1 MTGRLS
7 VRPRAILFDLD
18 DTLITA
24 YRTPVA
30 TWSAIIAEHAEALGE
45 QDARWVTEGVIS
57 GVVDFLSAEEGRRL
71 WRLEADSTR
80 RRVIRAAFHRLN
92 LARPPGSEPL
102 HGVDADRIADRFE
115 SYLNETMTLKPG
127 AVAAL
132 EALATRGIALALLT
146 NGSTRTQR
154 WKIAR
159 FGLAPHFAVIR
170 IEEEAGVGKPEPAAY
185 FGTLDAL
192 GVGPQEAWMIG
203 DDPVWDVAMPAR
215 LGLGAILFDDV
226 GGREIERAAPP
237 HATLA
242 RLGDL
247 VGLVDAAAG

>member
-1 MTGRLS
+1 
-7 VRPRAILFDLD
+7 
-18 DTLITA
+18 
-24 YRTPVA
+24 
-30 TWSAIIAEHAEALGE
+30 
-45 QDARWVTEGVIS
+45 
-57 GVVDFLSAEEGRRL
+57 
-71 WRLEADSTR
+71 
-80 RRVIRAAFHRLN
+80 
-92 LARPPGSEPL
+92 
-102 HGVDADRIADRFE
+102 
-115 SYLNETMTLKPG
+115 MTLKPG
-127 AVAAL
+127 ALGMLDAL
-132 EALATRGIALALLT
+132 SSRGIALALLT

-159 FGLAPHFAVIR
+159 FRLAPHFAVIR
-170 IEEEAGVGKPEPAAY
+170 IEEEAGIGKPEPAAY

-192 GVGPQEAWMIG
+192 GVGPEAAWMIG